1 MGETS
6 ADSLFLSSALIGFL
20 MFFGYL
26 SLALVVGT
34 YLRSQFK
41 IFQKYLIPASI
52 IGGFFLLIIGPEILT
67 IISYPAGGHADLFL
81 RFLVP
86 LIFIIIGLRGHSSGE
101 RVKARE
107 TLKLTAVVTSTLAF
121 QLIVGAFFT
130 LAIILLINPEFF
142 AGFGSFLMLGQGFD
156 SVLSRFFGGAWEQ
169 DLGFTGGK
177 AISFSFSAFGFLAA
191 YLVGVAYIVWARA
204 KGLIKPLPDGEGIPV
219 QTGIVPVDHEKKSA
233 GLLTTHSQSIDTF
246 ALHLAVVGFCLLLL
260 YGAMKIVVLLIVKY
274 LPPGMV
280 IAAEVFANFHF
291 LFGLLIGLGVRK
303 LMVRFKIDYIVDSG
317 VLNRLLG
324 ITVDYMVVAAIVS
337 IPLVISRNYPW
348 EILLLSLGGAVL
360 TLFAVKLLLA
370 RVYRD
375 SSLDSQVALY
385 GLLTGNI
392 SSALALLRMVDP
404 DLQRPLSSNLAYVG
418 GLSFIA
424 AAPLFFLMV
433 IPLFGTALHLLMA
446 AGLALAYGVLLF
458 LVWRFVIDRRTP
470 AKEE

>member
-1 MGETS
+1 MGEAS
-6 ADSLFLSSALIGFL
+6 ANSLYLDSALIGFL

-26 SLALVVGT
+26 SLALVIGA

-52 IGGFFLLIIGPEILT
+52 IGGFFLLIIGPEVLAIV
-67 IISYPAGGHADLFL
+67 SYPAGGHADLFL

-86 LIFIIIGLRGHSSGE
+86 LIFIIIGLRGHKPDE

-107 TLKLTAVVTSTLAF
+107 TFKLTAVAANTLAF
-121 QLIVGAFFT
+121 QLIVGVLFT
-130 LAIILLINPEFF
+130 LVIILLVNPEFF

-156 SVLSRFFGGAWEQ
+156 SVLSRYFGGAWEQ
-169 DLGFTGGK
+169 DFGFAGGT
-177 AISFSFSAFGFLAA
+177 ATSFSFSAFGFLAA

-204 KGLIKPLPDGEGIPV
+204 KGLIKPLPDEESASV
-219 QTGIVPVDHEKKSA
+219 QTGIVPEDHEKKSA

-274 LPPGMV
+274 LPPEMM
-280 IAAEVFANFHF
+280 IAAEIFANFHF

-303 LMVRFKIDYIVDSG
+303 LMARLKVDYIVDSG

-324 ITVDYMVVAAIVS
+324 MVIDYMIVAAIVS
-337 IPLVISRNYPW
+337 IPLVISASHLW
-348 EILLLSLGGAVL
+348 ETLLLSLGGAVL
-360 TLFAVKLLLA
+360 TLFAVKLLLEKGC
-370 RVYRD
+370 RD

-385 GLLTGNI
+385 GLLTGNV

-404 DLQRPLSSNLAYVG
+404 ALKGSLSSNLAYVG
-418 GLSFIA
+418 GLSFVA
-424 AAPLFFLMV
+424 AVPLFILMV
-433 IPLFGTALHLLMA
+433 IPLFGTVSHLLLA
-446 AGLALAYGVLLF
+446 AGLALVYGVLLF
-458 LVWRFVIDRRTP
+458 LVCRFVIRRRTP
-470 AKEE
+470 AKGE